1 LTFGDGLGVASV
13 HIGSAGAALG
23 NIYRHL
29 PYYAEPI
36 VQRIILRIIFM
47 VPVSFITLLFAA
59 PPVIF
64 MSR

>member
-13 HIGSAGAALG
+13 HIGSSGAALG

-29 PYYAEPI
+29 PYYAKPI
-36 VQRIILRIIFM
+36 VERIILRIIFM
-47 VPVSFITLLFAA
+47 VPVSFVT

-64 MSR
+64 MVLVT